1 LLFRG
6 EYIPTFQGY
15 FLIQN
20 TGGKKKK
27 DLNFSTQEDHK
38 FKTSLGYIAS
48 LRPTLGYIVRPLLK
62 KPNQNKNQ
70 TTIKKMH
77 FKLFRKDWY
86 YRT

>member
-38 FKTSLGYIAS
+38 FKTSLGYTE
-48 LRPTLGYIVRPLLK
+48 RPCLQNAT
-62 KPNQNKNQ
+62 KP
-70 TTIKKMH
+70 
-77 FKLFRKDWY
+77 
-86 YRT
+86 